1 MINGGE
7 RVGGR
12 VGLQRLGFAN
22 SVGAVRAGPG
32 TTNRHAVSSL
42 ASRIWLGVT
51 VVRSAVASQ
60 TEEVMGEDRQFQ

>member
-22 SVGAVRAGPG
+22 SVGAVRAGPR

-42 ASRIWLGVT
+42 ASRI
-51 VVRSAVASQ
+51 
-60 TEEVMGEDRQFQ
+60 